1 MLLQVTMAMFK
12 NFFSRFFSSGTIKPS
27 GKKRR
32 REPMTCKVCGAY
44 GWVGDN
50 LTQEWFCYL
59 HAAEHFRDIETL
71 PSLAAIKKMHEEWND
86 D

>member
-1 MLLQVTMAMFK
+1 
-12 NFFSRFFSSGTIKPS
+12 
-27 GKKRR
+27 
-32 REPMTCKVCGAY
+32 MTCKVCGAY